1 MDQYPDVTVNW
12 KLHERPVLHVYD
24 TQGIEVK
31 TVDLSQF
38 DHEKL
43 HVLFSAHFRRED
55 VDPPGILV
63 RTWRRLFGWAYGI
76 STLESTLLFVFS
88 GCVLALGCYTICFRY
103 TQCCDAISDL

>member
-1 MDQYPDVTVNW
+1 MQFSELTIPADDQQRIVWVG
-12 KLHERPVLHVYD
+12 LGLGRC
-24 TQGIEVK
+24 
-31 TVDLSQF
+31 
-38 DHEKL
+38 HEKL

>member
-1 MDQYPDVTVNW
+1 M
-12 KLHERPVLHVYD
+12 LHVYD
-24 TQGIEVK
+24 TQGLEVK

-63 RTWRRLFGWAYGI
+63 RTWRRLIGWAYGI